1 MTANFANASVFLVQT
16 FFGLYLILV
25 LVRFLMQVSRADY
38 YNPICQ
44 VVVRLT
50 DPAIKPFNKVLP
62 RILGIDFATLI
73 VALLVQVV
81 AISLVMLLT
90 GNLIFHPTYIG
101 WALVGLA
108 SMILDIYFFT
118 LIAMVIASWIAPYS
132 DHPAMSLII
141 QLTDPICAPA
151 RKLLPS
157 MGGLDFSIILV
168 FVVITLIDT
177 FLVIQPLVIAL
188 GIPSGLV
195 LGLN

>member
-25 LVRFLMQVSRADY
+25 LVRFLMRVSRVDY

-50 DPAIKPFNKVLP
+50 DPAIKPFKKVLP
-62 RILGIDFATLI
+62 SIRVIDFATLV

-108 SMILDIYFFT
+108 SMSLDIYFFA

-151 RKLLPS
+151 RKLLPP

-168 FVVITLIDT
+168 FVVIALVDT
-177 FLVIQPLVIAL
+177 FLVIQPLAIAL

>member
-50 DPAIKPFNKVLP
+50 DPAIKPFNKALP

-90 GNLIFHPTYIG
+90 DNLIFHPTYIG

-108 SMILDIYFFT
+108 SMILDIYFFA
-118 LIAMVIASWIAPYS
+118 LIAMVYAI
-132 DHPAMSLII
+132 
-141 QLTDPICAPA
+141 
-151 RKLLPS
+151 
-157 MGGLDFSIILV
+157 F
-168 FVVITLIDT
+168 
-177 FLVIQPLVIAL
+177 
-188 GIPSGLV
+188 
-195 LGLN
+195 

>member
-73 VALLVQVV
+73 VALLIQVV

-90 GNLIFHPTYIG
+90 DNLIFHPTYIG
-101 WALVGLA
+101 WAMVGLA
-108 SMILDIYFFT
+108 SMILDIYFFA

-132 DHPAMSLII
+132 NHPAMSLII
-141 QLTDPICAPA
+141 QLTDPICKPA
-151 RKLLPS
+151 RKLLPP

-177 FLVIQPLVIAL
+177 FLVIQPLAIAL

>member
-73 VALLVQVV
+73 FALLIQVV

-90 GNLIFHPTYIG
+90 DNLIFHPTYIG

-108 SMILDIYFFT
+108 SMILDIYFFA

-132 DHPAMSLII
+132 NHPAMSLII
-141 QLTDPICAPA
+141 QLTDPICRPA
-151 RKLLPS
+151 RKLLPP

-177 FLVIQPLVIAL
+177 FLVIQPLATAL

>member
-44 VVVRLT
+44 VVVKLT

-73 VALLVQVV
+73 VALLIQVV

-108 SMILDIYFFT
+108 SMILDIYFFA
-118 LIAMVIASWIAPYS
+118 LIAMVIGSWIAPYS

-151 RKLLPS
+151 RKLLPP

-177 FLVIQPLVIAL
+177 FLVIQPLAIAL

>member
-62 RILGIDFATLI
+62 SILGIDFATLI

-108 SMILDIYFFT
+108 SMILDIYFFA
-118 LIAMVIASWIAPYS
+118 LIAMVIASWIAPFS
-132 DHPAMSLII
+132 NHPAMSLII

-177 FLVIQPLVIAL
+177 FLVIQPLAIAL

>member
-1 MTANFANASVFLVQT
+1 MTANFANASVFLAQT

-90 GNLIFHPTYIG
+90 DNLIFHPTYIG
-101 WALVGLA
+101 WAMVGLA
-108 SMILDIYFFT
+108 SMILDIYFFA

-132 DHPAMSLII
+132 NHPAMSLII
-141 QLTDPICAPA
+141 QLTDPICKPA
-151 RKLLPS
+151 RKLLPP

-177 FLVIQPLVIAL
+177 FLVIQPLAIAL

>member
-16 FFGLYLILV
+16 FFGLYLILI

-73 VALLVQVV
+73 VALLIQVV

-90 GNLIFHPTYIG
+90 DNLIFHPTYIG

-108 SMILDIYFFT
+108 SMILDIYFFA

-132 DHPAMSLII
+132 NHPAMSLII
-141 QLTDPICAPA
+141 QLTDPICKPA
-151 RKLLPS
+151 RKLLPP

-177 FLVIQPLVIAL
+177 FLVIQPLAIAL

>member
-73 VALLVQVV
+73 FALLIQVV

-90 GNLIFHPTYIG
+90 DNLIFHPTYIG

-108 SMILDIYFFT
+108 SMILDIYFFA

-132 DHPAMSLII
+132 NHPAMSLII
-141 QLTDPICAPA
+141 QLTDPICTPA
-151 RKLLPS
+151 RKLLPP

-177 FLVIQPLVIAL
+177 FLVIQPLATAL

>member
-73 VALLVQVV
+73 VALLIQVV

-90 GNLIFHPTYIG
+90 DNLIFHPTYIG
-101 WALVGLA
+101 WAMVGLA
-108 SMILDIYFFT
+108 SMILDIYFFA

-132 DHPAMSLII
+132 NHPAMSLII
-141 QLTDPICAPA
+141 QLTDPICRPA
-151 RKLLPS
+151 RKLLPP

-177 FLVIQPLVIAL
+177 FLVIQPLATAL

>member
-90 GNLIFHPTYIG
+90 GNLIFHPIYIG

-108 SMILDIYFFT
+108 SMILDIYFFA

-132 DHPAMSLII
+132 NHPAMSLIT
-141 QLTDPICAPA
+141 QLTDPICTPA
-151 RKLLPS
+151 RKLLPP

-177 FLVIQPLVIAL
+177 FLVIQPLAIAL

>member
-73 VALLVQVV
+73 VALLIQVV

-90 GNLIFHPTYIG
+90 GNLIFHPIYIG

-108 SMILDIYFFT
+108 SMILDIYFFA

-141 QLTDPICAPA
+141 QLTDPLCTPA
-151 RKLLPS
+151 RKLLPA
-157 MGGLDFSIILV
+157 MGGLDFSVILV

-177 FLVIQPLVIAL
+177 FLVIQPLAIAL

>member
-25 LVRFLMQVSRADY
+25 LVRFLMRVSRVDY

-50 DPAIKPFNKVLP
+50 DPAIKPFKKVLP
-62 RILGIDFATLI
+62 SIRVIDFATLV

-90 GNLIFHPTYIG
+90 GNLIFHPIYIG

-108 SMILDIYFFT
+108 SMILDIYFFA

-132 DHPAMSLII
+132 NHPAMSLII
-141 QLTDPICAPA
+141 QLTDPICTPA
-151 RKLLPS
+151 RKLLPP

-177 FLVIQPLVIAL
+177 FLVIQPLAIAL

>member
-73 VALLVQVV
+73 VALLIQVV

-108 SMILDIYFFT
+108 SMILDIYFFA

-151 RKLLPS
+151 RKLLPP

-177 FLVIQPLVIAL
+177 FLVIQPLAIAL

>member
-1 MTANFANASVFLVQT
+1 MTANFANASVFLAQT

-73 VALLVQVV
+73 VALLIQVV

-90 GNLIFHPTYIG
+90 DNLIFHPTYIG

-108 SMILDIYFFT
+108 SMILDIYFFA
-118 LIAMVIASWIAPYS
+118 LIAMVIVSWIAPYS
-132 DHPAMSLII
+132 NHPAMSLII
-141 QLTDPICAPA
+141 ELTNPICTPA
-151 RKLLPS
+151 RKLLPP

-168 FVVITLIDT
+168 FVMITLIDT
-177 FLVIQPLVIAL
+177 FLVIQPLANAL

>member
-62 RILGIDFATLI
+62 RIVGIDFATLI
-73 VALLVQVV
+73 VALLIQVV

-90 GNLIFHPTYIG
+90 DNLIFHPTYIG

-108 SMILDIYFFT
+108 SMILDIYFFA
-118 LIAMVIASWIAPYS
+118 LIAMVIGSWIVPHS
-132 DHPAMSLII
+132 NHPAMSLII
-141 QLTDPICAPA
+141 QLTDPICTPA
-151 RKLLPS
+151 RKLLPP

-177 FLVIQPLVIAL
+177 FLVIQPLAIAL

>member
-73 VALLVQVV
+73 VALLIQVV

-108 SMILDIYFFT
+108 SMILDIYFFA

-132 DHPAMSLII
+132 NHPAMSLII
-141 QLTDPICAPA
+141 QLTDPICTPA
-151 RKLLPS
+151 RKLLPP

-177 FLVIQPLVIAL
+177 FLVIQPLAIAL

>member
-44 VVVRLT
+44 VVVKLT

-73 VALLVQVV
+73 VALLIQVV

-108 SMILDIYFFT
+108 SMILDIYFFA
-118 LIAMVIASWIAPYS
+118 LIAMVIGSWIVPHS
-132 DHPAMSLII
+132 NHPAMSLII

-151 RKLLPS
+151 RKLLPP

-177 FLVIQPLVIAL
+177 FLVIQPLAIAL

>member
-1 MTANFANASVFLVQT
+1 MTANFANASVFLAQT

-25 LVRFLMQVSRADY
+25 LLRFLMQVSRADY

-73 VALLVQVV
+73 VALLIQVV

-108 SMILDIYFFT
+108 SMILDIYFFA
-118 LIAMVIASWIAPYS
+118 LIAMVIASWIAPYFN
-132 DHPAMSLII
+132 HPAMSLIV
-141 QLTDPICAPA
+141 QLTDPICTPA
-151 RKLLPS
+151 RKLLPP

-177 FLVIQPLVIAL
+177 FLVIQPLAIAL

>member
-1 MTANFANASVFLVQT
+1 MTANFANASVFLAQT

-73 VALLVQVV
+73 VALLIQVV

-90 GNLIFHPTYIG
+90 DNLIFHPTYIG

-108 SMILDIYFFT
+108 STVLDIYFFA
-118 LIAMVIASWIAPYS
+118 LIAMVIVSWIAPYS
-132 DHPAMSLII
+132 NHPAMSLII
-141 QLTDPICAPA
+141 ELTNPICTPA
-151 RKLLPS
+151 RKLLPP

-168 FVVITLIDT
+168 FVMITLIDT
-177 FLVIQPLVIAL
+177 FLVIQPLANAL

>member
-1 MTANFANASVFLVQT
+1 MTANFANTGVFLVQT

-25 LVRFLMQVSRADY
+25 LVRFLMQVSRVDY

-50 DPAIKPFNKVLP
+50 DPAIKPLKKVLP
-62 RILGIDFATLI
+62 SIWVIDFATLI

-108 SMILDIYFFT
+108 SMILDIYFFA
-118 LIAMVIASWIAPYS
+118 LIAMVIGSWIAPYS
-132 DHPAMSLII
+132 NHPAMSLII

-151 RKLLPS
+151 RKLLPP

-168 FVVITLIDT
+168 FVFITLIDT
-177 FLVIQPLVIAL
+177 FLVIQPLAIAL

>member
-73 VALLVQVV
+73 VALLIQVV

-90 GNLIFHPTYIG
+90 DNLIFHPTYIG

-108 SMILDIYFFT
+108 SMILDIYFFA

-132 DHPAMSLII
+132 NHPAMSLII
-141 QLTDPICAPA
+141 QLTDPICTPA
-151 RKLLPS
+151 RKLLPP

-177 FLVIQPLVIAL
+177 FLVIQPLAIAL